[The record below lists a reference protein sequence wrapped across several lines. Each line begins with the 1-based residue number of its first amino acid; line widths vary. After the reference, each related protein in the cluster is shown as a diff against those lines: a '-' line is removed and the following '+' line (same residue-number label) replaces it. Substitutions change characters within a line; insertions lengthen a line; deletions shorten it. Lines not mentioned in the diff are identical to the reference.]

1 MCLLTKLLTVAF
13 QRKRETNLKPM
24 VCVTVELCSSQIK
37 MGEKLNPA
45 QHCNYLIGEIGNN
58 QIKVNVDVAK
68 NNFLNI
74 FQYG

>member
-1 MCLLTKLLTVAF
+1 
-13 QRKRETNLKPM
+13 M